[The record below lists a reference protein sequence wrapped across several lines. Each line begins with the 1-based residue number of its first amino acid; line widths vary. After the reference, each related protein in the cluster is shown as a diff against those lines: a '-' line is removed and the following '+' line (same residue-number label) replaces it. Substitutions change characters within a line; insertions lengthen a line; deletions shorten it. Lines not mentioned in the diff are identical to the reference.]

1 MSGHSYETGYDAN
14 VVTLSVNNIGAADTG
29 SKGRQKLVQAAL
41 RAARAV
47 SDELYGKRDAVQCM
61 LKIMDAMDTTKY
73 SSGTDVIDAV
83 LDADTAKWFKA
94 YRVTPAIEALLP
106 KGVQAGRCKA
116 AVNALYKVK
125 GGTVAGSKTVSIVQQ
140 GNDYSVDVV
149 DLCVELYDRG
159 LSTTEI
165 QQMLEHYG
173 HKLSDWELLELLN
186 RECGY
191 LDKFIHIGNGEMLNV
206 AAEGLET
213 LDEWKDVVVEHE
225 QRKWR
230 GM

>member
-1 MSGHSYETGYDAN
+1 MNGHSYETGYDAN

-61 LKIMDAMDTTKY
+61 LKVVDALDTEKY

-106 KGVQAGRCKA
+106 QGVTAGRCKA

-125 GGTVAGSKTVSIVQQ
+125 GGTVAGSKAVSITQQ
-140 GNDYSVDVV
+140 DNQYSVDVV

-159 LSTTEI
+159 LSAKEI

-173 HKLSDWELLELLN
+173 HTLSDWEVLELLN

-206 AAEGLET
+206 AAGSLEA
-213 LDEWKDVVVEHE
+213 LDDWQDVVLEHE

>member
-1 MSGHSYETGYDAN
+1 MNGHSYETGYDAN
-14 VVTLSVNNIGAADTG
+14 VVKLSVSNIGATDT
-29 SKGRQKLVQAAL
+29 SDKGRQKLVQAAL

-61 LKIMDAMDTTKY
+61 LKVIDALDTEKY
-73 SSGTDVIDAV
+73 SSGTEVIDAV
-83 LDADTAKWFKA
+83 LDVATAKWFKA
-94 YRVTPAIEALLP
+94 YRVTPAIKALLP

-125 GGTVAGSKTVSIVQQ
+125 GGTVAGSKAVSITQQ
-140 GNDYSVDVV
+140 DNQYSVDVV

-159 LSTTEI
+159 LSVKDI

-173 HKLSDWELLELLN
+173 HILSDWEVLELLN
-186 RECGY
+186 KECGY
-191 LDKFIHIGNGEMLNV
+191 LDKFIHIGNGDMLNV
-206 AAEGLET
+206 TVGSLET
-213 LDEWKDVVVEHE
+213 LDDWQDIVIEHE